1 MTITAG
7 IIPFTVEV
15 PIERYVAA
23 LEQHVSGNPVILRLW
38 ADIHERMG
46 ATLDMMG
53 EGCSLLADHNW
64 FASVAL
70 IARAFVI
77 ETILERGYYRARQLP
92 NGEWL
97 ALTRQ
102 MFTTGLC
109 VVKEPHPGDTVSNG
123 MRTRFCFEHAHDAE
137 AALVAWDGRGDPP
150 GNWIKQ
156 KPEDRFNPRWLAEA
170 RAEVIEHR
178 R

>member
-7 IIPFTVEV
+7 IIPFTVAV
-15 PIERYVAA
+15 PIEGYVAA
-23 LEQHVSGNPVILRLW
+23 LEQRVSGNPVILRLW
-38 ADIHERMG
+38 ADIHERM
-46 ATLDMMG
+46 AVVLDTMG
-53 EGCSLLADHNW
+53 PCTLLAGHNW
-64 FASVAL
+64 NAATAL
-70 IARAFVI
+70 IARATAI

-97 ALTRQ
+97 ALARQ

-150 GNWIKQ
+150 GNWVKQ
-156 KPEDRFNPRWLAEA
+156 KPQDRLNPRWLGEA
-170 RAEVIEHR
+170 RAEMIEHR